1 MSTTNRALLFVVVLF
16 AITDRANA
24 QAKTF
29 RDWSVVMSDDKH
41 DLIAATATDDDK
53 YFAYR
58 CFGEL
63 DRCAHSFNLDIQCED
78 GKSYPVLVNASEAAA
93 AISCTCSQNGDVYEL
108 IPDFDQIHALVQKS
122 TGYIGFAVP
131 MASGQFKVVRFSLAG
146 VRDAMSFAERAVKAD
161 SSEYH

>member
-1 MSTTNRALLFVVVLF
+1 MQRLCALLFTIGLF
-16 AITDRANA
+16 ADANLASA
-24 QAKTF
+24 QTKTF

-41 DLIAATATDDDK
+41 DLIAATSTDGDK

-58 CFGEL
+58 CFGQL
-63 DRCAHSFNLDIQCED
+63 DRCAHSFNLDIECED
-78 GKSYPVLVNASEAAA
+78 GKAYPVLVNASSAAA
-93 AISCTCSQNGDVYEL
+93 SISCTCSQNGEVYEL
-108 IPDFDQIHALVQKS
+108 IPEFEEIHSLVLKS

-146 VRDAMSFAERAVKAD
+146 IRDAMTFAERAINAD